1 MKTLV
6 ISAIIAMTSLVNV
19 VSAATV
25 NRTDNFAYNTA
36 ETNDGR
42 VETQTVFKVENQ
54 KFLHRHLKYNYI
66 YDNSGRISQKEVL
79 KWNESTQSFE
89 KHHSLNFFYTDDV
102 TVEYALW
109 NEQSNA
115 YTDIK
120 QKAVYRQTDSSVL
133 RYLSLRMGRKAMTWS
148 LTADHHM
155 TDEFVQLF
163 GREIRKQDFYSI
175 YFKNQDI
182 MAILFRKHERL
193 SNLAQNSLKRYIL
206 QLYINTAIRQD

>member
-19 VSAATV
+19 VSAAAV
-25 NRTDNFAYNTA
+25 NRTDNFAYNT

-133 RYLSLRMGRKAMTWS
+133 RYLSYEWDEKNNDWS

-155 TDEFVQLF
+155 TDESVQLLA
-163 GREIRKQDFYSI
+163 EKIRKHDFYSI

-193 SNLAQNSLKRYIL
+193 SNLAQNSVKRYIL

>member
-19 VSAATV
+19 VSAAAV
-25 NRTDNFAYNTA
+25 NRTDNFAYNT

-54 KFLHRHLKYNYI
+54 KFLHHHLKYNYI

-102 TVEYALW
+102 TVEYA
-109 NEQSNA
+109 SG
-115 YTDIK
+115 TS
-120 QKAVYRQTDSSVL
+120 KAVPTPTSS
-133 RYLSLRMGRKAMTWS
+133 RKPSIGRPTAVSCATSATNGTKRTMTG
-148 LTADHHM
+148 A
-155 TDEFVQLF
+155 
-163 GREIRKQDFYSI
+163 
-175 YFKNQDI
+175 
-182 MAILFRKHERL
+182 
-193 SNLAQNSLKRYIL
+193 
-206 QLYINTAIRQD
+206 

>member
-19 VSAATV
+19 VSAAAV
-25 NRTDNFAYNTA
+25 NRTDNFAYNT

-133 RYLSLRMGRKAMTWS
+133 RYLSYEWDEKNNDWS
-148 LTADHHM
+148 LTAPSHDGRICA
-155 TDEFVQLF
+155 VI
-163 GREIRKQDFYSI
+163 GREIRKHDFYSI

-193 SNLAQNSLKRYIL
+193 SNLAQNSVKRYIL

>member
-19 VSAATV
+19 VSAAAV
-25 NRTDNFAYNTA
+25 NRTDNFAYNT

-109 NEQSNA
+109 NEQSSA
-115 YTDIK
+115 YTDI
-120 QKAVYRQTDSSVL
+120 SVL
-133 RYLSLRMGRKAMTWS
+133 RYLSYEWDEKNNDWS

-155 TDEFVQLF
+155 TDESVQL
-163 GREIRKQDFYSI
+163 
-175 YFKNQDI
+175 
-182 MAILFRKHERL
+182 
-193 SNLAQNSLKRYIL
+193 LAEK
-206 QLYINTAIRQD
+206 

>member
-19 VSAATV
+19 VSAAAV
-25 NRTDNFAYNTA
+25 NRTDNFAYNT

-109 NEQSNA
+109 NEQSSA

-133 RYLSLRMGRKAMTWS
+133 RYLSYEWDEKNNDWS
-148 LTADHHM
+148 LTAPSHDGRICA
-155 TDEFVQLF
+155 VI
-163 GREIRKQDFYSI
+163 GREIRKHDFYSI

-193 SNLAQNSLKRYIL
+193 SNLAQNSVKRYIL

>member
-19 VSAATV
+19 VSAAAV
-25 NRTDNFAYNTA
+25 NRTDTFAYNT

-54 KFLHRHLKYNYI
+54 KFLHHHLKYNYI

-133 RYLSLRMGRKAMTWS
+133 RYLSYEWDEKNNDWS
-148 LTADHHM
+148 LTAPSHD
-155 TDEFVQLF
+155 
-163 GREIRKQDFYSI
+163 G
-175 YFKNQDI
+175 
-182 MAILFRKHERL
+182 
-193 SNLAQNSLKRYIL
+193 
-206 QLYINTAIRQD
+206 

>member
-19 VSAATV
+19 VSAAAV
-25 NRTDNFAYNTA
+25 NRTDNFAYNT

-89 KHHSLNFFYTDDV
+89 KHHSLNFFYTD
-102 TVEYALW
+102 
-109 NEQSNA
+109 A

-133 RYLSLRMGRKAMTWS
+133 RYLSYEWDEKNNDWS

-155 TDEFVQLF
+155 TDESVQL
-163 GREIRKQDFYSI
+163 
-175 YFKNQDI
+175 
-182 MAILFRKHERL
+182 
-193 SNLAQNSLKRYIL
+193 LAEK
-206 QLYINTAIRQD
+206 

>member
-19 VSAATV
+19 VSAAAV
-25 NRTDNFAYNTA
+25 NRTDNFAYNT

-133 RYLSLRMGRKAMTWS
+133 RYLSYEWGEKNNDWS

-155 TDEFVQLF
+155 TDESVQL
-163 GREIRKQDFYSI
+163 
-175 YFKNQDI
+175 
-182 MAILFRKHERL
+182 
-193 SNLAQNSLKRYIL
+193 LAEK
-206 QLYINTAIRQD
+206 

>member
-19 VSAATV
+19 VSAAAV
-25 NRTDNFAYNTA
+25 NRTDNFAYNT

-54 KFLHRHLKYNYI
+54 KFLHRH
-66 YDNSGRISQKEVL
+66 KEVL

-133 RYLSLRMGRKAMTWS
+133 RYLSYEWDEKNNDWS

-155 TDEFVQLF
+155 TDESVQL
-163 GREIRKQDFYSI
+163 
-175 YFKNQDI
+175 
-182 MAILFRKHERL
+182 
-193 SNLAQNSLKRYIL
+193 LAEK
-206 QLYINTAIRQD
+206 

>member
-1 MKTLV
+1 MNGVQTRFKCKLDVKRCKRFVFPPSSLLPRSNALKTKAIRYFQTDRTLTRIV
-6 ISAIIAMTSLVNV
+6 SPPLSAIIAMTSLVNV
-19 VSAATV
+19 VSAAAV
-25 NRTDNFAYNTA
+25 NRTDNFAYNT

-133 RYLSLRMGRKAMTWS
+133 RYLSYEWDEKNNDWS

-155 TDEFVQLF
+155 TDESVQL
-163 GREIRKQDFYSI
+163 
-175 YFKNQDI
+175 
-182 MAILFRKHERL
+182 
-193 SNLAQNSLKRYIL
+193 LAEK
-206 QLYINTAIRQD
+206 

>member
-19 VSAATV
+19 VSAAAV
-25 NRTDNFAYNTA
+25 NRTDNFAYNT
-36 ETNDGR
+36 ETK
-42 VETQTVFKVENQ
+42 EVENQ

-133 RYLSLRMGRKAMTWS
+133 R
-148 LTADHHM
+148 
-155 TDEFVQLF
+155 
-163 GREIRKQDFYSI
+163 
-175 YFKNQDI
+175 
-182 MAILFRKHERL
+182 
-193 SNLAQNSLKRYIL
+193 
-206 QLYINTAIRQD
+206 

>member
-19 VSAATV
+19 VSAAAV
-25 NRTDNFAYNTA
+25 NRTDNFAYNT

-89 KHHSLNFFYTDDV
+89 KHHSLNFFYTDDCMLV
-102 TVEYALW
+102 NVKPRVLRRSF
-109 NEQSNA
+109 SNA
-115 YTDIK
+115 STSFS
-120 QKAVYRQTDSSVL
+120 KAGRLLMSESV
-133 RYLSLRMGRKAMTWS
+133 S
-148 LTADHHM
+148 
-155 TDEFVQLF
+155 
-163 GREIRKQDFYSI
+163 
-175 YFKNQDI
+175 
-182 MAILFRKHERL
+182 
-193 SNLAQNSLKRYIL
+193 
-206 QLYINTAIRQD
+206 

>member
-19 VSAATV
+19 VSAAAV
-25 NRTDNFAYNTA
+25 NRTDNFAYNT

-42 VETQTVFKVENQ
+42 
-54 KFLHRHLKYNYI
+54 
-66 YDNSGRISQKEVL
+66 
-79 KWNESTQSFE
+79 
-89 KHHSLNFFYTDDV
+89 
-102 TVEYALW
+102 VEYALW

-133 RYLSLRMGRKAMTWS
+133 RYLSYEWDEKNNDWS

-155 TDEFVQLF
+155 TDESVQL
-163 GREIRKQDFYSI
+163 
-175 YFKNQDI
+175 
-182 MAILFRKHERL
+182 
-193 SNLAQNSLKRYIL
+193 LAEK
-206 QLYINTAIRQD
+206 

>member
-19 VSAATV
+19 VSVAAV
-25 NRTDNFAYNTA
+25 NRTGNFAYNT

-79 KWNESTQSFE
+79 KWNEATQSFE

-109 NEQSNA
+109 NEKENA
-115 YTDIK
+115 YSNVK
-120 QKAVYRQTDSSVL
+120 EKAVYRQIDESTL
-133 RYLSLRMGRKAMTWS
+133 RYLSYEWNEKENNWKKT
-148 LTADHHM
+148 
-155 TDEFVQLF
+155 
-163 GREIRKQDFYSI
+163 
-175 YFKNQDI
+175 
-182 MAILFRKHERL
+182 IL
-193 SNLAQNSLKRYIL
+193 
-206 QLYINTAIRQD
+206 